1 MTNRFAGVQRFQQRQ
16 LFVVLFHQ
24 CRQLEQRR
32 LALRRSR
39 ARPVAP
45 LKHLAGGADRQVNI
59 YAASPG
65 HLSQLSLTGRILH
78 GKGFAFGRLL
88 IAAID
93 KQSVLNIQGLRPV
106 LPILQVVEV
115 HTLLR

>member
-1 MTNRFAGVQRFQQRQ
+1 MADRFAGIQRFQQRQ
-16 LFVVLFHQ
+16 FLLMLFHQ
-24 CRQLEQRR
+24 VRQLQQSGF
-32 LALRRSR
+32 ALCRSR
-39 ARPVAP
+39 PGPVTA
-45 LKHLAGGADRQVNI
+45 LKYFTRCPDRQI
-59 YAASPG
+59 DIDAGAPG
-65 HLSQLSLTGRILH
+65 NLGQLTLPGRILH
-78 GKGFAFGRLL
+78 GKGLAFGGLL

>member
-1 MTNRFAGVQRFQQRQ
+1 MHRFVARRANEILPAGIGAAVPRSSRSGD
-16 LFVVLFHQ
+16 
-24 CRQLEQRR
+24 
-32 LALRRSR
+32 AL
-39 ARPVAP
+39 V
-45 LKHLAGGADRQVNI
+45 
-59 YAASPG
+59 ASPG